1 MSDRSFT
8 SLVEGI
14 DLVGQL
20 LFNEGL
26 TCGDVDVV
34 SAGVSLVDLTR
45 SHNLVIGVFDE
56 FRPVSEPSCE
66 SGEGEKDGE
75 HLSGDAEGLV
85 DNSGVEVDVRV
96 ELSLDE
102 VLVGESDLLESHSDI
117 NHRFT
122 ANNGEDIIGNLADNS
137 SSGVK
142 VLVNS
147 VTETLK
153 HLFAVFNILNEL
165 RYSLNRADL
174 SKHSED
180 SFVGTTM
187 SGSVEGSHGSSKGGV
202 DISLRGGHVPNS
214 SSGTVKFV
222 LSVEDE
228 QDIKSFHDLG
238 VGEVV
243 LVGGRLVHHVEEVF
257 DVTKV
262 FLRLVNRLSSSVSVA
277 SSSDS
282 GGHSKNSVNVFV
294 SFLLGVVNVSSNV
307 GGVSFGVERTKSS
320 H

>member
-20 LFNEGL
+20 LLDEGL

-56 FRPVSEPSCE
+56 FRPVSEPSGE

-102 VLVGESDLLESHSDI
+102 VLVGESYLLESHSDI

-122 ANNGEDIIGNLADNS
+122 ANNGEDIIGNLADDS

-142 VLVNS
+142 VLVDS

-153 HLFAVFNILNEL
+153 HLFAVLNILNEL
-165 RYSLNRADL
+165 RYSFNRADL
-174 SKHSED
+174 IKHS
-180 SFVGTTM
+180 
-187 SGSVEGSHGSSKGGV
+187 
-202 DISLRGGHVPNS
+202 
-214 SSGTVKFV
+214 
-222 LSVEDE
+222 
-228 QDIKSFHDLG
+228 
-238 VGEVV
+238 
-243 LVGGRLVHHVEEVF
+243 
-257 DVTKV
+257 
-262 FLRLVNRLSSSVSVA
+262 
-277 SSSDS
+277 
-282 GGHSKNSVNVFV
+282 
-294 SFLLGVVNVSSNV
+294 
-307 GGVSFGVERTKSS
+307 
-320 H
+320 